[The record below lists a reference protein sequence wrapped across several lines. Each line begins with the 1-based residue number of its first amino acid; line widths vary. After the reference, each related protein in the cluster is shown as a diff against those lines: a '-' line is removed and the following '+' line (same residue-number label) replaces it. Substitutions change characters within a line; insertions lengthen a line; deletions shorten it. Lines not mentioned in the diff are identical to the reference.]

1 MSDITLE
8 QLLAQRRQAADEADR
23 SELKTEKLVIFDLAG
38 QRFAFPGEVIREILA
53 DSEVYFVAGCPP
65 TLEGVINV
73 RGDIE
78 SVLRLGVLLRL
89 PPGEAVGRTILIG
102 EAGGMRSG
110 IRVDRVVDVSD
121 IPEAS
126 IQPPPAALPD
136 TLRPYVR
143 GVLNFLGQPV
153 AVLDLES
160 LFGDYAR
167 GLG

>member
-1 MSDITLE
+1 MSDITVEQVLE
-8 QLLAQRRQAADEADR
+8 QRRQAANQAES

-38 QRFAFPGEVIREILA
+38 QRFAFPGQVIREILA

-78 SVLRLGVLLRL
+78 SVLRLDVLLRL
-89 PPGEAVGRTILIG
+89 PPGQALGRTILIG
-102 EAGGMRSG
+102 EAGRMRSG

-136 TLRPYVR
+136 ALRPYVR

>member
-1 MSDITLE
+1 MSEITLD
-8 QLLAQRRQAADEADR
+8 QLLEQRRQAAADIDEA
-23 SELKTEKLVIFDLAG
+23 ELKTEKLVIFDLAG
-38 QRFAFPGEVIREILA
+38 QRFAFSGDSIREILA

-78 SVLRLGVLLRL
+78 SVLRLGELLRL
-89 PPGEAVGRTILIG
+89 PPGDAAGRTILIG

-121 IPEAS
+121 VAQTS

-136 TLRPYVR
+136 ALRPYVR

-153 AVLDLES
+153 AVLDLET